1 MKEWNGNGIVNKR
14 LVTLVQKWQA
24 TGSPR
29 QEGFDWTPSKH
40 NWIKAFPNDK
50 KFIMALPSEIDRVA
64 VRKICGAKKY
74 SVREKFLSVMIWGY
88 GDRGYG
94 PYRVTKMLNQENAEE
109 ILTQVFK
116 TCQKGEPKLAYD
128 FLRGNRIQIL
138 GPSYGSKFISFCTPR
153 DIGAPIYDSLIA
165 IWIEQ
170 FARKDFFDVP
180 TSSENWNIKTY
191 SKYWDWVKNHSVGLD
206 TFPDEIELVL
216 FRDAESKFSKSS
228 NWSGK

>member
-1 MKEWNGNGIVNKR
+1 MNKR

-29 QEGFDWTPSKH
+29 QEGFDWTSSKQ
-40 NWIKAFPNDK
+40 NWLKAFPTDK

-64 VRKICGAKKY
+64 VRRICEARKY

-116 TCQKGEPKLAYD
+116 TCQKGDPKLAYD
-128 FLRGNRIQIL
+128 FLRRNRIQIL
-138 GPSYGSKFISFCTPR
+138 GPSYGSKFITFCTPR

-165 IWIEQ
+165 MWIREY
-170 FARKDFFDVP
+170 ARKDFLEVS
-180 TSSENWNIKTY
+180 TSSENWNSKTY
-191 SKYWDWVKNHSVGLD
+191 SKYWDWVKIHSIELECY
-206 TFPDEIELVL
+206 PDDIELVL
-216 FRDAESKFSKSS
+216 FRDAESRYARQSS
-228 NWSGK
+228 WKGK